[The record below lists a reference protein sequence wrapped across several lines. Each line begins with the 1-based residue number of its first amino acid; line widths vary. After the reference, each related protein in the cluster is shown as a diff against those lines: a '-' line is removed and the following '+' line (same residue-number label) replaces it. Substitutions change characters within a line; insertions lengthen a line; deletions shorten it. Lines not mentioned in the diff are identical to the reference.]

1 MMGTSLIW
9 WLMMLVLGM
18 GFMPLSAILFKNYR
32 DCGWMFSKVL
42 GAVLP
47 GYFVWL
53 LVSTGLFEFTT
64 TFCVVIVLM
73 GIVLNI
79 GIFWC
84 RLRKG
89 KSVFWI
95 TRENGKLIICEELLF
110 LALFLFW
117 TYLAGFHPEAKGTE
131 KFMDYGF
138 MASMMRSTK
147 IPAPDIWYAGEGLNY
162 YYGGQY
168 FAVFLTKISFTR
180 IQETYNVMRT
190 LVAAFAFMMPFAIAR
205 QLWEDRAVK
214 ADGKKR
220 TGASVPAGLLAGAA
234 VSFAGNMHYV
244 LAGPLLRF
252 FRGFLGHDSDY
263 TYWFSNSTRYIG
275 YYPKGSDRTI
285 HEYPAYSFVLGD
297 LHAHV
302 VNLMFVLCLV
312 GIIYAFM
319 KAPIRVSKIKQ
330 KAALPCRLI
339 RSLKNPYYLMFG
351 VFLGIFHFTNYWDFP
366 IYFVVIMAV
375 VVYRNL
381 REGQFAPGY
390 AIGRSLLHGAW
401 MLIISELVALP
412 FTLQFKSMVSG
423 IALAENHTSFKQLLV
438 VWGFPLILCTVF
450 VVWTVIKNAGKTK
463 NRGRFRSLM
472 ENTHPSD
479 LFVAG
484 LVLCA
489 IGLVLIPELVY
500 VRDIYEE
507 NSARAN
513 TMFKLTYQAFT
524 LLGISMAYI
533 LMRFLLNKSRALYV
547 TGILGSICLFSTI
560 GYLGTAVSDWF
571 GDVLDRSGFQGL
583 DATAYLEEE
592 YPTDAGAIDWLN
604 EHVDGSPVIVEA
616 CGDSYS
622 EYQRVSAM
630 TGLPCVLGW
639 YVHEWLWRNDTD
651 DLNQRK
657 DDVKLIYTS
666 DDEAEVH
673 GLLEKYDVSYIY
685 VGDLER
691 EKYGEINDSLLKS
704 AGEVV
709 FERNDTYIIAISG

>member
-1 MMGTSLIW
+1 
-9 WLMMLVLGM
+9 
-18 GFMPLSAILFKNYR
+18 
-32 DCGWMFSKVL
+32 
-42 GAVLP
+42 
-47 GYFVWL
+47 
-53 LVSTGLFEFTT
+53 
-64 TFCVVIVLM
+64 
-73 GIVLNI
+73 
-79 GIFWC
+79 
-84 RLRKG
+84 
-89 KSVFWI
+89 
-95 TRENGKLIICEELLF
+95 
-110 LALFLFW
+110 
-117 TYLAGFHPEAKGTE
+117 
-131 KFMDYGF
+131 
-138 MASMMRSTK
+138 
-147 IPAPDIWYAGEGLNY
+147 
-162 YYGGQY
+162 
-168 FAVFLTKISFTR
+168 
-180 IQETYNVMRT
+180 
-190 LVAAFAFMMPFAIAR
+190 
-205 QLWEDRAVK
+205 
-214 ADGKKR
+214 
-220 TGASVPAGLLAGAA
+220 
-234 VSFAGNMHYV
+234 
-244 LAGPLLRF
+244 
-252 FRGFLGHDSDY
+252 
-263 TYWFSNSTRYIG
+263 
-275 YYPKGSDRTI
+275 
-285 HEYPAYSFVLGD
+285 
-297 LHAHV
+297 
-302 VNLMFVLCLV
+302 
-312 GIIYAFM
+312 
-319 KAPIRVSKIKQ
+319 
-330 KAALPCRLI
+330 
-339 RSLKNPYYLMFG
+339 
-351 VFLGIFHFTNYWDFP
+351 
-366 IYFVVIMAV
+366 
-375 VVYRNL
+375 
-381 REGQFAPGY
+381 
-390 AIGRSLLHGAW
+390 
-401 MLIISELVALP
+401 
-412 FTLQFKSMVSG
+412 
-423 IALAENHTSFKQLLV
+423 
-438 VWGFPLILCTVF
+438 
-450 VVWTVIKNAGKTK
+450 
-463 NRGRFRSLM
+463 M

-691 EKYGEINDSLLKS
+691 EKYGGDQ
-704 AGEVV
+704 
-709 FERNDTYIIAISG
+709 